1 MNVHMMHTLMD
12 LFSGNEGRN
21 ISLNNDKFLYE
32 NEYKAVY
39 ITIIII

>member
-1 MNVHMMHTLMD
+1 MMHTLMD

-21 ISLNNDKFLYE
+21 ISLNNE